1 MGTNVAGGG
10 EEGLEDK
17 ARALIRSVTICEK
30 VVLPV
35 ECEYLVLR
43 LRGSSELTY
52 LTRECRQRQSL
63 RKLAMCVKSINRTD
77 YRF

>member
-10 EEGLEDK
+10 EEGSEDK
-17 ARALIRSVTICEK
+17 ARALIRSVMICEK

-43 LRGSSELTY
+43 GSSELAY

-63 RKLAMCVKSINRTD
+63 RTLAMYDKALDRSD

>member
-17 ARALIRSVTICEK
+17 ARVLIRSVMICEK

-43 LRGSSELTY
+43 GSSESTY
-52 LTRECRQRQSL
+52 LTRECQQRQSL
-63 RKLAMCVKSINRTD
+63 RMLAMCVESLNRSD
-77 YRF
+77 YKV